1 MTKIAAS
8 GIGRSCIRLETT
20 IIDTTE
26 AETLDRIDEVEKSVS
41 SMVGG
46 AEELLVQEV
55 SYVNYAYDNFRGR

>member
-1 MTKIAAS
+1 MKIVTW
-8 GIGRSCIRLETT
+8 GIGRSCIRLGTR